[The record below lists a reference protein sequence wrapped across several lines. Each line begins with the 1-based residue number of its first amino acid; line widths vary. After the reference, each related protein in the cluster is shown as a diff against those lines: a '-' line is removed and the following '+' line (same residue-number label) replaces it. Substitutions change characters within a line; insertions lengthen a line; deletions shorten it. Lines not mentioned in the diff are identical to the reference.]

1 MKGIVQYHQDVTPID
16 LGGGTQR
23 RILAYDGALMAVEVA
38 FETGSEGAPH
48 THPHTQL
55 SYVLSGSFRYSVE
68 GDSVTLN
75 PGDSIVVPGGLV
87 HGTVCLEKGV
97 LLDVF
102 TPKRDDFLNS

>member
-48 THPHTQL
+48 
-55 SYVLSGSFRYSVE
+55 FR
-68 GDSVTLN
+68 
-75 PGDSIVVPGGLV
+75 
-87 HGTVCLEKGV
+87 
-97 LLDVF
+97 LLPLF
-102 TPKRDDFLNS
+102 R

>member
-1 MKGIVQYHQDVTPID
+1 MKGIVKYRQDTEAVD
-16 LGGGTQR
+16 LGGGTAR
-23 RILAYDGALMAVEVA
+23 RILAYGDPLMAVEVS
-38 FETGSEGAPH
+38 FEAGAEGAPH

-55 SYVLSGSFRYSVE
+55 SYVLSGSFRYAVEEESV
-68 GDSVTLN
+68 VLN

-102 TPKRDDFLNS
+102 TPKRDDFLTR